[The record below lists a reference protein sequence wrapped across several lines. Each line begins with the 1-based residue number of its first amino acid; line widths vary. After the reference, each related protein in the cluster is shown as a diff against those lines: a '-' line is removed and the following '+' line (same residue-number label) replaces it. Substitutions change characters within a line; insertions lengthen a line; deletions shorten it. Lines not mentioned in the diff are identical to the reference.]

1 MEEVRPNN
9 LEVGKDYYIEM
20 VGSQVTNEYRESG
33 KAIGRGFIRTITLQE
48 ILNEDREYSG
58 DYGINPEAFD
68 MDHIFV
74 QFREVV
80 PVNPGRRAC
89 GICDFQFYPVPHPDY
104 YTLNEEQKKRSSGG
118 YIFFNI
124 NKKALIKRVQD
135 QAMAAWRPD
144 LPDVEEGA
152 GPKSHVAS
160 FIGGKKR
167 RRKRRRKSRRKT
179 RRKTRKTKR
188 KSRKRRRKRK
198 TKRRR

>member
-1 MEEVRPNN
+1 MWY
-9 LEVGKDYYIEM
+9 LW
-20 VGSQVTNEYRESG
+20 
-33 KAIGRGFIRTITLQE
+33 
-48 ILNEDREYSG
+48 
-58 DYGINPEAFD
+58 
-68 MDHIFV
+68 
-74 QFREVV
+74 
-80 PVNPGRRAC
+80 
-89 GICDFQFYPVPHPDY
+89 DFQFYPMYHPDY

-124 NKKALIKRVQD
+124 NKKALIKNKD

-179 RRKTRKTKR
+179 RLFYLSKTKR
-188 KSRKRRRKRK
+188 KSRKRRRKK
-198 TKRRR
+198 KSKEKKIKFEIIIDKSF